1 MTARHQHQ
9 RTIARDSDAKLHNVL
24 QPATKKKQLEMLAQT
39 SKHCFKLVSYK
50 CLGPNFYTDV
60 DTYAKARPRQ
70 QYKKKMFEPNLPT
83 FKAKMQSRARK
94 INAFYN

>member
-1 MTARHQHQ
+1 MIARHQHQ

-50 CLGPNFYTDV
+50 RLGPNFYTYIDI
-60 DTYAKARPRQ
+60 YAKARPRQ
-70 QYKKKMFEPNLPT
+70 QYKKKCLSQT
-83 FKAKMQSRARK
+83 FQHLKQTCNPGRA
-94 INAFYN
+94 NGL